1 MTPPSNPRK
10 QSSRVT
16 SPSLIDHDASGRVT
30 LAHFVH
36 YMRRITTKDQYLLMK
51 DQKIMFNEVSSLIA
65 KESELLV
72 WKDRYNKAV
81 FTVAELR

>member
-1 MTPPSNPRK
+1 M
-10 QSSRVT
+10 
-16 SPSLIDHDASGRVT
+16 
-30 LAHFVH
+30 
-36 YMRRITTKDQYLLMK
+36 LMK

-81 FTVAELR
+81 FTAAELR